1 MDERDELQQKI
12 ADIAGRY
19 IQRTAGELAGLRDL
33 IAKVRAGNTA
43 AVKDIELLAHK
54 IYGSGSMF
62 GFEAVS
68 EQAREL
74 ELAAK
79 DYGRSTDDR
88 EAPEVCRCVGGAG
101 AGGLAQQREGCSD
114 QSRAAPG
121 RCDAAAGSLSSRT
134 SPCRARLHDSWF
146 LLGRER
152 SRPDRQPAVRARRY
166 ARAFGAARDLSLH
179 LHGFEA
185 TGDAAEAH

>member
-19 IQRTAGELAGLRDL
+19 IQRTAGELGGLREL
-33 IAKVRAGNTA
+33 IAKVRAGNTDA
-43 AVKDIELLAHK
+43 AKEVEQLAHK

-79 DYGRSTDDR
+79 DAVNPQMVDR
-88 EAPEVCRCVGGAG
+88 LQTLADALEARV
-101 AGGLAQQREGCSD
+101 Q
-114 QSRAAPG
+114 AA
-121 RCDAAAGSLSSRT
+121 L
-134 SPCRARLHDSWF
+134 RAR
-146 LLGRER
+146 GV
-152 SRPDRQPAVRARRY
+152 Q
-166 ARAFGAARDLSLH
+166 
-179 LHGFEA
+179 
-185 TGDAAEAH
+185 

>member
-19 IQRTAGELAGLRDL
+19 IQRTAGELGGLREL

-43 AVKDIELLAHK
+43 AAKEIEQLAHK

-74 ELAAK
+74 EVAAK
-79 DYGRSTDDR
+79 
-88 EAPEVCRCVGGAG
+88 EAIDPQMVERLQV
-101 AGGLAQQREGCSD
+101 
-114 QSRAAPG
+114 RA
-121 RCDAAAGSLSSRT
+121 DALEEQVQAAI
-134 SPCRARLHDSWF
+134 RAR
-146 LLGRER
+146 
-152 SRPDRQPAVRARRY
+152 
-166 ARAFGAARDLSLH
+166 GAQ
-179 LHGFEA
+179 
-185 TGDAAEAH
+185 